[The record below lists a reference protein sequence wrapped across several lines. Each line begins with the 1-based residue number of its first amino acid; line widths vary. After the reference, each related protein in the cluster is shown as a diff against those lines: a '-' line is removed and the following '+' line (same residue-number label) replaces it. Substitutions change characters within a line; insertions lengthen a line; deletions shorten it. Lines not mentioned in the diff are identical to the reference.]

1 MIGMQGN
8 TCAPVTS
15 VKGWKKKTVVS
26 ALTRWER
33 EVSVGDSFS
42 YFFNNYLLL
51 FLVLNLDSFFFLLI
65 FVYFLFGAFSIQVG
79 KQRLVEYVGMDER
92 KVCHLSVKVLAPLSF
107 IVLYYITAFEGC
119 DYLY

>member
-15 VKGWKKKTVVS
+15 KRGWKKKTVVS

-42 YFFNNYLLL
+42 YFLIIIICYG
-51 FLVLNLDSFFFLLI
+51 FLS
-65 FVYFLFGAFSIQVG
+65 
-79 KQRLVEYVGMDER
+79 
-92 KVCHLSVKVLAPLSF
+92 
-107 IVLYYITAFEGC
+107 
-119 DYLY
+119 